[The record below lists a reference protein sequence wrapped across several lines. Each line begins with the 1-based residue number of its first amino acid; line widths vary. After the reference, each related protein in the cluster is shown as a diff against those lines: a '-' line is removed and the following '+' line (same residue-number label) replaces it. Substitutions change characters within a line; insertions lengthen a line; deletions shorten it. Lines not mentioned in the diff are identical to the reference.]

1 MSTHYGPADS
11 WPRHQKPWW
20 SEALAEAH
28 AAGWTLN
35 YIDAPHTFGVVSC
48 PSEDD
53 DTRHSFMID
62 KTARGGETKSKEAR
76 KLVRACQHASTVMG
90 SKVRLRQEECERLL
104 DEAERL
110 ISIADTGLTTAEAR
124 AAAWADL
131 ERIETQLETAEAN
144 LAEIL
149 RGELEEALRA
159 ADDADDAPEPDAI
172 AATLDDAATAVT
184 RIESVATALKVR
196 KPKLAQP
203 LLNRAQAARVRIAD
217 LRDRLAAL
225 Y

>member
-1 MSTHYGPADS
+1 MSTQYGPDDS
-11 WPRHQKPWW
+11 WPRHQKQWW
-20 SEALAEAH
+20 NEALAEAH
-28 AAGWTLN
+28 AVGWTLN

-53 DTRHSFMID
+53 DTRHSFMVD

-76 KLVRACQHASTVMG
+76 KLVRTCQHASTVTG
-90 SKVRLRQEECERLL
+90 SKVRVRQEECERLL
-104 DEAERL
+104 HEAERL
-110 ISIADTGLTTAEAR
+110 ISIADAGLTSAEAQ

-144 LAEIL
+144 LAEVL
-149 RGELEEALRA
+149 RRELEEALQA
-159 ADDADDAPEPDAI
+159 ADDADDAPEPDTI

-184 RIESVATALKVR
+184 RSESVATVLKMR

-217 LRDRLAAL
+217 LRDRLGAL